1 MDRYDV
7 VIIGGGLGGL
17 ECGVTLSKE
26 GYRVCVLEK
35 NARTGGC
42 FQSFRHDGH
51 ILDTGIHYIGSMD
64 EGQVLNQYFKYFG
77 ILDGLKMQRLDEEA
91 FDVVCYQGNEYAYGM
106 GHERFVEG
114 LAACFP
120 AERENLRR
128 YALRLKEVGDLI
140 HVDNLQ
146 HGLLSAGGLEYFS
159 QSAWQEIKKSISD
172 KTLQQVLAGTNLL
185 YGGIRDKSTFYH
197 HAMINN
203 SNLEGA
209 YRFIG
214 GSMQVTDRLV
224 QVIRQNGGMVLCNR
238 QVTRLV
244 MEEGRVT
251 EIETENG
258 ERIGA
263 RYVISALH
271 PQRTM
276 ELLDKTSRI
285 KKAYI
290 SRINSL
296 ENSYGVFTAY
306 LLLKKD
312 AFPYINRNYYLHENT
327 DVWYD
332 RTRAGK
338 SDCCLLS
345 MAPVSDAERY
355 TRVVSLMA
363 PMYMEELRQWENT
376 IIENRGTGYE
386 EFKIKKAEQLID
398 MAVRHFPGLRG
409 NIESVYS
416 TTPLSFRD
424 YTGTADGSA
433 YGVVKNYLSPV
444 TTLISPKTKI
454 DNLYL
459 TGQNL
464 NVHGALGVTLT
475 AMLTCAE
482 LLGAEY
488 LAKKIGNI

>member
-51 ILDTGIHYIGSMD
+51 LLDTGIHYIGSMD
-64 EGQVLNQYFKYFG
+64 EGQILHQYFKYFG
-77 ILDGLKMQRLDEEA
+77 ILDGLKMKRLDEDA
-91 FDVVCYQGNEYAYGM
+91 FDVVCYRGNEYAYGM

-120 AERENLRR
+120 AERENLKR

-140 HVDNLQ
+140 RVENLQ
-146 HGLLSAGGLEYFS
+146 QGLLSAGGLEYFAL
-159 QSAWQEIKKSISD
+159 SAWQEIQKNISD
-172 KTLQQVLAGTNLL
+172 NTLQQVLAGTNLL

-209 YRFIG
+209 CRFIG

-224 QVIRQNGGMVLCNR
+224 QAIRENGGTVLCNS

-244 MEEGRVT
+244 AEDGNVT
-251 EIETENG
+251 EIEMKSG

-263 RYVISALH
+263 RYVISAIH

-306 LLLKKD
+306 LMMKKNT
-312 AFPYINRNYYLHENT
+312 FPYINRNYYLHENA

-332 RTRAGK
+332 TTRAGK

-345 MAPVSDAERY
+345 MAPASDTEQY

-363 PMYMEELRQWENT
+363 PMYMDELREWENT
-376 IIENRGTGYE
+376 TIENRGAGYE

-444 TTLISPKTKI
+444 TTLISPKTKM

-488 LAKKIGNI
+488 LAKKIGSV